1 MIPLGIDTILKRK
14 VKTSLDQTS
23 STNTMLQK
31 VKEVVLM
38 NKFVLFIRIQ

>member
-1 MIPLGIDTILKRK
+1 MIPLGIDAILKRK